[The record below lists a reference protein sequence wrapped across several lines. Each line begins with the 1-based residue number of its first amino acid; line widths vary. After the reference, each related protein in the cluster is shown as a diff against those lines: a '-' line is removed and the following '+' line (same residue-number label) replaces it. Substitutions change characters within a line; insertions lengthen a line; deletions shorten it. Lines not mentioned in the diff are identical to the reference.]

1 MSTAPRSLNH
11 TTHNG
16 TLKPDALQSNER
28 ITVSLPKSLVERL
41 RNAVYWTEN
50 HTMADVIAS
59 AIEDA
64 VSDMECANGEI
75 FPARLRPLRPGRR
88 RRPSPLSPSS
98 TTASSSRAV
107 P

>member
-1 MSTAPRSLNH
+1 MSTAPRPLNH
-11 TTHNG
+11 TTHND
-16 TLKPDALQSNER
+16 TLKPDALPSNER

-41 RNAVYWTEN
+41 RNAVYWTETR
-50 HTMADVIAS
+50 TMARVIAG

-64 VSDMECANGEI
+64 VSDMESTNGGI

-88 RRPSPLSPSS
+88 RHPSS
-98 TTASSSRAV
+98 LSQSATTALTSRAV